1 MKKQYSES
9 KELLTMAIAL
19 SAVSVGSFTLLVALL
34 LATPLVLTAELLVKL
49 TRWSQS
55 LKATT

>member
-49 TRWSQS
+49 TQWSQS